1 MKYGL
6 IGEHLSHSFSK
17 DIHNMIS
24 SYDYSLCEL
33 SKDELKEFMN
43 KHEFLGIN
51 VTIPYKEEVL
61 KYVNV
66 QDELVKRVGACNTI
80 INKDGNLYAYNTD
93 VLGFIKSLE
102 VNNIDVKNK
111 TALILGTGGAS
122 KAIKVALEEL
132 GINYIFFASRES
144 KPNTVLYSK
153 LNEIKEDIDVIVN
166 CTPNGMYPN
175 EDAEPLI
182 HLSDFPNLESYID
195 LVYNPLNTNL
205 MLEAKEL
212 GIKSING
219 LYMLVSQ
226 AVYAYSLFFNKE
238 YDNELCDEIY
248 KKIYIKKRNVVLIG
262 MPSSGKTTV
271 GRLLARHLNNEY
283 VDTDRLIESRVSK
296 RIKDYITEFGLNR
309 FRELEVNTVKE
320 VSNYND
326 KIIATGGGVV
336 LNPLNMR
343 RLAHNSIIIFIDRK
357 LELLT
362 PTDSRPLSSNQRDL
376 ERLYEERI
384 DLYKKYA
391 DYRVENNTTL
401 EDAMEKVI
409 EVIKC
414 F

>member
-1 MKYGL
+1 
-6 IGEHLSHSFSK
+6 
-17 DIHNMIS
+17 
-24 SYDYSLCEL
+24 
-33 SKDELKEFMN
+33 
-43 KHEFLGIN
+43 
-51 VTIPYKEEVL
+51 
-61 KYVNV
+61 
-66 QDELVKRVGACNTI
+66 
-80 INKDGNLYAYNTD
+80 
-93 VLGFIKSLE
+93 
-102 VNNIDVKNK
+102 
-111 TALILGTGGAS
+111 
-122 KAIKVALEEL
+122 
-132 GINYIFFASRES
+132 
-144 KPNTVLYSK
+144 
-153 LNEIKEDIDVIVN
+153 
-166 CTPNGMYPN
+166 
-175 EDAEPLI
+175 
-182 HLSDFPNLESYID
+182 
-195 LVYNPLNTNL
+195 
-205 MLEAKEL
+205 
-212 GIKSING
+212 
-219 LYMLVSQ
+219 MLVSQ
-226 AVYAYSLFFNKE
+226 AVYAYSLFLDKE
-238 YDNELCDEIY
+238 YSDELCNKIY
-248 KKIYIKKRNVVLIG
+248 EKIYISKRNVVLIG

-296 RIKDYITEFGLNR
+296 RVKDYITEFGLNR

>member
-102 VNNIDVKNK
+102 VNKIEIKNK

-132 GINYIFFASRES
+132 GTKNIFIASRES

-153 LNEIKEDIDVIVN
+153 LNEIKEDIEVIVN

-182 HLSDFPNLESYID
+182 YLSDFNNLESYID

-205 MLEAKEL
+205 IIEAKKL

-226 AVYAYSLFFNKE
+226 AVYAYSLFFDKE
-238 YDNELCDEIY
+238 YSDELCNKLY
-248 KKIYIKKRNVVLIG
+248 KKIYISKRNVVLIG

-326 KIIATGGGVV
+326 KIIATGGGAV

-401 EDAMEKVI
+401 EDAMKKVI